1 MASLKIKIDVEIE
14 NLDQLF
20 LEIPS
25 YESLPNLS
33 TLELA
38 GVATLLHNFY
48 NGIENIIKQI
58 ILSKGEQLPNSGSW
72 HRDLLNLSEGNQVI
86 SNNLKLKLVEYLAFR
101 HFFTHAYA
109 LDLYPE
115 RMEPLVEN
123 ASEVYEIFKKEI
135 DVFRC

>member
-58 ILSKGEQLPNSGSW
+58 LLSKGEQLPNSGSW

>member
-1 MASLKIKIDVEIE
+1 MANLKIKIDAEIE
-14 NLDQLF
+14 NLNQLF

-25 YESLPNLS
+25 HESLPKLS
-33 TLELA
+33 ILELA

-58 ILSKGEQLPNSGSW
+58 LFSKGEQLPTSGSW
-72 HRDLLNLSEGNQVI
+72 HRDLLNLAESKKVI
-86 SNNLKLKLVEYLAFR
+86 SDNLKLKLVEYLAFR

-115 RMEPLVEN
+115 RMEPLVEK
-123 ASEVYEIFKKEI
+123 ASEIYELFKKEI